1 MSSDPKTL
9 FLKRVVKRGGVKKG
23 VRGRF
28 RCGHLSRLT
37 KAHLVPGEFF
47 PYGASGAALLACVVC
62 EATAVSFRMMLLLAT
77 YLRDLPKNV

>member
-9 FLKRVVKRGGVKKG
+9 FLKRVVKRGGIKKG

-37 KAHLVPGEFF
+37 KAHLDPGESF
-47 PYGASGAALLACVVC
+47 PYGASGAALLHCPICALGHNTRDG
-62 EATAVSFRMMLLLAT
+62 TARTA
-77 YLRDLPKNV
+77 P

>member
-37 KAHLVPGEFF
+37 KEHLKPGEFF
-47 PYGASGAALLACVVC
+47 PYGAQGA
-62 EATAVSFRMMLLLAT
+62 
-77 YLRDLPKNV
+77 

>member
-1 MSSDPKTL
+1 MSSDPKAL

-28 RCGHLSRLT
+28 KCGHLSRLT

-47 PYGASGAALLACVVC
+47 PYGASGAALLYCAICPPGHNTRDR
-62 EATAVSFRMMLLLAT
+62 TARTA
-77 YLRDLPKNV
+77 P

>member
-1 MSSDPKTL
+1 MGASPWIKASLLMSSDPKAL

-28 RCGHLSRLT
+28 KCGHLSRLT

-47 PYGASGAALLACVVC
+47 PYGASGAALLHCVVC
-62 EATAVSFRMMLLLAT
+62 
-77 YLRDLPKNV
+77 PKREE